1 MNPIHLHELARTHQA
16 GLLAVAARRRRAHAG
31 RGGEPG
37 RRRRTVERMRAIVDL
52 GLGRIGRARRAA
64 LPPRSA

>member
-16 GLLAVAARRRRAHAG
+16 ELLAEAARERLAHAA
-31 RGGEPG
+31 RGGETSQLE
-37 RRRRTVERMRAIVDL
+37 RTVERMRAIVDL